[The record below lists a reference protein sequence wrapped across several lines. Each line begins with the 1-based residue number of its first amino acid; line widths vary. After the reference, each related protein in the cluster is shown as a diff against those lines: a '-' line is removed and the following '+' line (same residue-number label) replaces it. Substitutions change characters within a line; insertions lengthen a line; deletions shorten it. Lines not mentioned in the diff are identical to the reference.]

1 MSKIQKHAFIL
12 GHSPLPFQ
20 IRRGRD
26 AVGQG
31 ECFVSSTKKA
41 AEPKPAGRTRSHKS
55 QAQRWFTGVSPDGE
69 LVLRRRESGAGEAET
84 HIRYSFAQGLT
95 FVARRW
101 RNVMNEDLFAVGQS
115 HVRWGTL
122 YWIAVFGDRVNQT
135 QLAER
140 MGIEQPT
147 LGRVL
152 RELEADGLIARR
164 APSNDRRAR
173 VITLTPASKPLV
185 QKINRIQNTVR
196 ADLLKGIDP
205 AELAA
210 YLAVFARI
218 LDNADQHSTK
228 RS

>member
-1 MSKIQKHAFIL
+1 LSLQQIKTGIPSTRRRSKSRK
-12 GHSPLPFQ
+12 S
-20 IRRGRD
+20 
-26 AVGQG
+26 
-31 ECFVSSTKKA
+31 KA
-41 AEPKPAGRTRSHKS
+41 PRFFA
-55 QAQRWFTGVSPDGE
+55 GVSPEGE
-69 LVLRRRESGAGEAET
+69 LVLRRRDNDDSDAEG

-101 RNVMNEDLFAVGQS
+101 RNVMNDDLYEVGQS

-122 YWIAVFGDRVNQT
+122 YWISVFGDRVNQT

-164 APSNDRRAR
+164 APSGDRRAR
-173 VITLTPASKPLV
+173 VISLTPASKPLM

-196 ADLLKGIDP
+196 ASLLKGIDP
-205 AELAA
+205 AELAGC
-210 YLAVFARI
+210 LAVFAKI
-218 LDNADQHSTK
+218 LGNADRHSAK
-228 RS
+228 QR